1 MTPLI
6 LLVATLGL
14 ATGLLIAAFW
24 LVKKR
29 FGYASYAS
37 GIATVVLGL
46 PLVIAATALAL
57 LTDTSTIF
65 GPSIARP
72 DLKVVELGFFARP
85 MDVAGDRSVGIG
97 PGGEVY
103 LGNVR
108 TGDVRQLTDD
118 GHRKMQPVIYGD
130 IVAWT
135 DQSRGIET
143 HDNNS
148 FTHRGL
154 ADDIYVLDLNT
165 GEKRRI
171 TEVPAKR
178 RGLRISGNRLVWQDN
193 RNEFGEHQSHFD
205 IYAYDLETDEEIAVA
220 VAPGPQSLG
229 AIDGDRIVWSD
240 DRNSGNLG
248 ADRAS
253 CFVCP
258 DNRSGIYL
266 FDFTAGEELLVDE
279 PSTNYTSPDIH
290 DHWVVWRGRDDKG
303 RSTIRLYD
311 LDTGETRTLASPRLG
326 RVGGP
331 LVSGNYVVWTVG
343 WDCDVEPWP
352 TDLQY
357 GAFAYDLRT
366 GEVIQLSDYI
376 EPSIAI
382 DGDVAVINEGCL
394 GFGSTYAVF
403 LPE

>member
-72 DLKVVELGFFARP
+72 DLKVVDLNPLYRP
-85 MDVAGDRSVGIG
+85 TDVTGDWSVGIISKG
-97 PGGEVY
+97 FRPEVY
-103 LGNVR
+103 LANVR

-118 GHRKMQPVIYGD
+118 GHQKYEAVVSGD
-130 IVAWT
+130 IVAWI
-135 DQSRGIET
+135 DQERGDEVV
-143 HDNNS
+143 
-148 FTHRGL
+148 
-154 ADDIYVLDLNT
+154 ALDMST
-165 GEKRRI
+165 GEERRI
-171 TEVPAKR
+171 ANSLLHGPSLTYKVNALGR
-178 RGLRISGNRLVWQDN
+178 RYGLRIAGNRLVWTEFRGDQD
-193 RNEFGEHQSHFD
+193 FD
-205 IYAYDLETDEEIAVA
+205 IYAYDLETDEQIAVA
-220 VAPGPQSLG
+220 VAPGRQWLG
-229 AIDGDRIVWSD
+229 ANDGDRIVWSD
-240 DRNSGNLG
+240 SRGG
-248 ADRAS
+248 AYRGTNPFG
-253 CFVCP
+253 CPHCP
-258 DNRSGIYL
+258 DTRSGIYL
-266 FDFTAGEELLVDE
+266 FDFTAGERLLVADE
-279 PSTNYTSPDIH
+279 DMSLARTDIH
-290 DHWVVWRGRDDKG
+290 DRWVVWRDNDHEGREA
-303 RSTIRLYD
+303 IRLYD
-311 LDTGETRTLASPRLG
+311 LDTCATRTLATSG
-326 RVGGP
+326 RFLIDGP

-352 TDLQY
+352 TDVQY

-376 EPSIAI
+376 EPSIAV
-382 DGDVAVINEGCL
+382 DGDVAVIAEHCL
-394 GFGSTYAVF
+394 GSGPTYAVF